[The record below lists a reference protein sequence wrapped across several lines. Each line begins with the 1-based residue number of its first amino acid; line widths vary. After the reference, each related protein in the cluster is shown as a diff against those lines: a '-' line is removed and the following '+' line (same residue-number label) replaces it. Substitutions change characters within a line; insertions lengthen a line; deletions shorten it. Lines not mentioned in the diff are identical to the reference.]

1 MRLLRLGPG
10 DELTLTKV
18 DQDLPPYAILSHT
31 WGRENDEVNFRDV
44 MEKTGKDKPGY
55 KKIVFCGEQARTD
68 SLDYFWVDTCC
79 IDKTSSTE
87 LSESI
92 NSMFNW
98 YRDAK
103 ICYVYLEDVSNSEG
117 GRSEAEISG
126 AIWKSAFQGSRWFTR
141 GWTLQELLAP
151 VSVKFFDQH
160 GSLLGDKSILKQLV
174 SDITGIAE
182 RALLEVP
189 PTDFKVSE
197 RYEWARGRRTT
208 REEDWAYSLQGIFG
222 VCFEPVY
229 GEGREKAVRRLVN
242 EIKEDLLSVD
252 IRIVTIGMQSS
263 MNLYELR

>member
-10 DELTLTKV
+10 DELALTKFNH
-18 DQDLPPYAILSHT
+18 DLPPYAILSHT
-31 WGRENDEVNFRDV
+31 WGHEDDEVNFQDI

-55 KKIVFCGEQARTD
+55 QKIVFCGEQARTD

-103 ICYVYLEDVSNSEG
+103 ICYVYLADVSNVECDQ
-117 GRSEAEISG
+117 SEADISG
-126 AIWKSAFQGSRWFTR
+126 EIWQSAFQGSRWFTR

-151 VSVKFFDQH
+151 TSVRFFDQH
-160 GSLLGDKSILKQLV
+160 GSLLGDKSTLNRRV
-174 SDITGIAE
+174 SDITGITE
-182 RALLEVP
+182 RALLGVP
-189 PTDFKVSE
+189 LTNIKVSE
-197 RYEWARGRRTT
+197 RYEWARSRQTT

-222 VCFEPVY
+222 VFFVPVY
-229 GEGREKAVRRLVN
+229 GEGREKAVRRLVK
-242 EIKEDLLSVD
+242 EIKEDRLSVEMQS
-252 IRIVTIGMQSS
+252 VTIGTQS
-263 MNLYELR
+263 